1 MLFEFPTIK
10 QEARSMRIH
19 CAGWAVL
26 LCAPLFLAP
35 LAQAHH
41 SNSAFYVD
49 KVITIQGVVKEFK
62 WANPHVWII
71 MTVEDG
77 KGNKVD
83 WKVEGRPP
91 GILGRSGWTPKS
103 LQPGETITVDLSPA
117 KDATASGLI
126 ARVTK
131 ADGTI
136 LSNAPPPTE

>member
-1 MLFEFPTIK
+1 
-10 QEARSMRIH
+10 MRIPAIIS
-19 CAGWAVL
+19 CAALGA
-26 LCAPLFLAP
+26 ALFLAP
-35 LAQAHH
+35 LAEAHH
-41 SNSAFYVD
+41 STSAFYVT
-49 KVITIQGVVKEFK
+49 KVITIKGVVKEFR
-62 WANPHVWII
+62 WSNPHVWII
-71 MTVEDG
+71 LSVDDG

-91 GILGRSGWTPKS
+91 GILGRAGWTPKV

-117 KDATASGLI
+117 KDDTASGLI

>member
-1 MLFEFPTIK
+1 
-10 QEARSMRIH
+10 MRTPAIIS
-19 CAGWAVL
+19 CAALGA
-26 LCAPLFLAP
+26 ALFLAP
-35 LAQAHH
+35 LAEAHH
-41 SNSAFYVD
+41 SNSAFYVT
-49 KVITIQGVVKEFK
+49 KVITIKGVVKEFR
-62 WANPHVWII
+62 WSNPHVWII
-71 MTVEDG
+71 LSVDDG

-91 GILGRSGWTPKS
+91 GILGRAGWTPKV

-117 KDATASGLI
+117 KDDTASGLI

>member
-1 MLFEFPTIK
+1 MKLPAMIG
-10 QEARSMRIH
+10 
-19 CAGWAVL
+19 CAALGA
-26 LCAPLFLAP
+26 ALFLAP
-35 LAQAHH
+35 LAEAHH
-41 SNSAFYVD
+41 SNSAFYVT
-49 KVITIQGVVKEFK
+49 KVITIKGVVKEFR
-62 WANPHVWII
+62 WSNPHVWII
-71 MTVEDG
+71 LTVDDG

-91 GILGRSGWTPKS
+91 GILGRAGWTPKI

-117 KDATASGLI
+117 KDDTASGLI